1 MKHIIYYQFLSS
13 LRDKISIFWTLAFPI
28 ILGTLFYVSFGSTNN
43 REWEPIPVAVVKEE
57 ENTGFS
63 SFLDTFQEREGDTT
77 LQLTE
82 MKEEEALTA
91 LDTGEIDGI
100 YYVRQEPALVIRS
113 SSLNSSVLEGV
124 LSSYLKNEVI
134 YKDTFSNPQ
143 WAASISENLEDM
155 TERESFIKEVS
166 LGGENLD
173 SNMSYFFALIAMAC
187 MFGCFLGM
195 TGVMCLQANIST
207 LGARRSVSPVKKGQ
221 MILALFLVN
230 FAIVYVC
237 LMVLLLYLN
246 FVLGIELG
254 DHWGGM
260 MLTCF
265 FGDMIGVCMGIAVG
279 SIGKLSMPAKI
290 GINVGLSMLLSFMSG
305 LMIGNMKH
313 IIDTACPIINRLNPA
328 AVISDAFYCLCIY
341 NDPVRYRN
349 DLMILTLFSIGLLIV
364 SYCAIRRER
373 YDSI

>member
-13 LRDKISIFWTLAFPI
+13 LRDKMSIFWTLAFPI

-43 REWEPIPVAVVKEE
+43 REWESIPVAVVKEE
-57 ENTGFS
+57 ENAGFS
-63 SFLDTFQEREGDTT
+63 HFLQVLQESDGDTT
-77 LQLTE
+77 ILLTE
-82 MKEEEALTA
+82 MKEEEALEA
-91 LDTGEIDGI
+91 LDTGEVEGI
-100 YYVRQEPALVIRS
+100 YYIRQEPALTIRS
-113 SSLNSSVLEGV
+113 SSLNASVLEGI

-134 YKDTFSNPQ
+134 YMDIFSHQ
-143 WAASISENLEDM
+143 DWAVSMSEIVEETDGQ
-155 TERESFIKEVS
+155 ESFIKEVS

-173 SNMSYFFALIAMAC
+173 SNMAYFFALIAMAC
-187 MFGCFLGM
+187 MFGCLLGM

-207 LGARRSVSPVKKGQ
+207 LGARRSVSPAKKGQ

-237 LMVLLLYLN
+237 LIVLLLYLN
-246 FVLGIELG
+246 FVLRIELG

-260 MLTCF
+260 LLTCF
-265 FGDMIGVCMGIAVG
+265 FGDMIGVCMGIAIG
-279 SIGKLSMPAKI
+279 SIGKLSLPAKI
-290 GINVGLSMLLSFMSG
+290 GINVGLSLVLSFMSG

-349 DLMILTLFSIGLLIV
+349 DLIILTLFSIGLLIV

>member
-134 YKDTFSNPQ
+134 YKDIFSNPQ
-143 WAASISENLEDM
+143 WVASISENLEDM

-279 SIGKLSMPAKI
+279 SIGKLSIPAKI

>member
-28 ILGTLFYVSFGSTNN
+28 ILGTLFYISFGNTNN
-43 REWEPIPVAVVKEE
+43 REWEAIPVAVVKEE

-63 SFLDTFQEREGDTT
+63 SFLDTFQEQEGDTT

-134 YKDTFSNPQ
+134 YKDIFSNPQ
-143 WAASISENLEDM
+143 WAASMLENLEDM
-155 TERESFIKEVS
+155 TEQGSYIKEVS

-187 MFGCFLGM
+187 MFGCFMGM
-195 TGVMCLQANIST
+195 DSVMCLQANISK
-207 LGARRSVSPVKKGQ
+207 LGARRSVSPAKKGY

-246 FVLGIELG
+246 FVLGIDLG
-254 DHWGGM
+254 NHWGGM
-260 MLTCF
+260 MLTCV
-265 FGDMIGVCMGIAVG
+265 FGDMIGVCMGIAIG
-279 SIGKLSMPAKI
+279 SIGKLPLPAKV
-290 GINVGLSMLLSFMSG
+290 GINVGISLLLSFMSG
-305 LMIGNMKH
+305 LMMGNMKH
-313 IIDTACPIINRLNPA
+313 IIDTACPLVNRLNPA
-328 AVISDAFYCLCIY
+328 AVISDAFYCLCMY
-341 NDPVRYRN
+341 NNPVRYRN
-349 DLMILTLFSIGLLIV
+349 DLIILTLFSIGLLIV
-364 SYCAIRRER
+364 SYCAVRRER